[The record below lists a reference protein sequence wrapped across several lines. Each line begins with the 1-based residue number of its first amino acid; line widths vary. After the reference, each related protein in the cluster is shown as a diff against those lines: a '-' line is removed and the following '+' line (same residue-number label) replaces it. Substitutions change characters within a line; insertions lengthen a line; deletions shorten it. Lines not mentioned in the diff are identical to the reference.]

1 LAGAEFTGNN
11 AVPGALSRSGGPPA
25 TRQPRT
31 DEVAVGNLSQP
42 DCVFIALHG
51 GSGEDGTLQA
61 ILDLAHVSYT
71 GSGMFASAVAMDK
84 YRSKIIFEG
93 VGIPTPKLRFFGTAA
108 EAREFVATA
117 AAVQGPPLV
126 VKPNAQGSTVGLSI
140 VREHSEL
147 SAAVQLAADYDG
159 HILIED
165 YIAGRELTVAV
176 LGDQALPVV
185 EIIPRSGFYDYRA
198 KYTAG
203 ESTYVCPAELEPD
216 VTTRIKDYAL
226 LAFKTLGCF
235 GYARVDFR
243 LDQEHRLFCLEL
255 NTLPGMTSTSLV
267 PKAARAAGMTFAQL
281 LQRIVR
287 LALDKETTKA

>member
-1 LAGAEFTGNN
+1 
-11 AVPGALSRSGGPPA
+11 
-25 TRQPRT
+25 
-31 DEVAVGNLSQP
+31 
-42 DCVFIALHG
+42 
-51 GSGEDGTLQA
+51 
-61 ILDLAHVSYT
+61 
-71 GSGMFASAVAMDK
+71 MDK

-108 EAREFVATA
+108 EAREFIAAAATA
-117 AAVQGPPLV
+117 YGQPLV
-126 VKPNAQGSTVGLSI
+126 VKPNAQGSTIGLSI
-140 VREHSEL
+140 VRDHTEL
-147 SAAVQLAADYDG
+147 PAAVQLAAEYDS

-176 LGDQALPVV
+176 LGDEALPVV

-216 VTTRIKDYAL
+216 VTDRIKDYAL

-243 LDQEHRLFCLEL
+243 LEEEHRLFCLEL
-255 NTLPGMTSTSLV
+255 NTLPGMTATSLV
-267 PKAARAAGMTFAQL
+267 PKAARAAGMTFEQL